1 MEYTIYGST
10 YFCVNY
16 FLVFENKRPHE
27 INERVTSKAGRNND
41 WLDRKRNAVDLCI
54 TAYENDENK
63 DVSLKLARLT
73 TLFS

>member
-1 MEYTIYGST
+1 MDYTIYGST
-10 YFCVNY
+10 YFCINH

-27 INERVTSKAGRNND
+27 INEKVTSKAGRTND
-41 WLDRKRNAVDLCI
+41 WLDRKCNAI

-63 DVSLKLARLT
+63 DISLKLARLT